1 MRCDI
6 LDGINVIEWYL
17 SYHKRDG
24 TYDEN
29 KSEDERGNRLAD
41 TILINLHWSNKIS
54 FSCKD

>member
-6 LDGINVIEWYL
+6 LDGVDVIECYL

-29 KSEDERGNRLAD
+29 KCEDECGNRLAE
-41 TILINLHWSNKIS
+41 TILINLHWSNNIS